1 MLILCIFLPPIAAG
15 IAGGF
20 SSFLINLILTCIGW
34 LPGIVHA
41 YMVTKNA
48 RVEEKNEE
56 LVNTIK
62 QDESSNNAK
71 QKSIFNN
78 FLGGFAFAI
87 IIYSIY
93 HLNKS

>member
-15 IAGGF
+15 ISGGF
-20 SSFLINLILTCIGW
+20 SSFLINFILTCIGW

-41 YMVTKNA
+41 YFVTKNA